1 MFTIKSVQ
9 CYSRG
14 VDGNMC
20 VPSANE
26 KNNYMGGISN
36 FLFSKIDYFAIL
48 TLFFSEECVFFK
60 FRIYQKIEF
69 ILSIQCSCKLC
80 IYMYPTN
87 LLFSINMLHFL
98 FNIENK
104 YRWEQVVNYWVSG
117 YKDNI
122 KSRIIIEPN

>member
-1 MFTIKSVQ
+1 
-9 CYSRG
+9 
-14 VDGNMC
+14 
-20 VPSANE
+20 
-26 KNNYMGGISN
+26 
-36 FLFSKIDYFAIL
+36 
-48 TLFFSEECVFFK
+48 
-60 FRIYQKIEF
+60 
-69 ILSIQCSCKLC
+69 
-80 IYMYPTN
+80 MYPTN